1 MYQIFADK
9 LLDFTE
15 HHPEIIAEQY
25 CKAIRTNTRT
35 PSLHNLSE
43 DRHLPAV
50 VNCYKSL
57 KNIYNSENLFEA
69 SIPCFSNYAKVMYK
83 EGIPLCESIYCLILM
98 RRHIWLSAEV
108 QALFIN
114 VFDMHQAVDSINR
127 VILLFDYGIYI
138 TIQHYEQMPDKTG
151 AGDYVEIP

>member
-15 HHPEIIAEQY
+15 RQPEKIAEQW
-25 CKAIRTNTRT
+25 CKAIRKNSRT
-35 PSLHNLSE
+35 PSFHNLE
-43 DRHLPAV
+43 EGIYFPAAI
-50 VNCYKSL
+50 NCYKSL
-57 KNIYNSENLFEA
+57 KNIYHSENIFEA
-69 SIPCFSNYAKVMYK
+69 SIPCFSDFAKVLYT
-83 EGIPLCESIYCLILM
+83 EGIPLCESVYCLTLM

-138 TIQHYEQMPDKTG
+138 TIKHYEQTTKQNP
-151 AGDYVEIP
+151 VEAETHK